1 MVNGFTIVKHLT
13 LPYLSIDINT
23 YIIHMAIVYIA
34 VCMKTCRNERIQGK
48 LQRLVSGDE
57 EEGPSPAVDDAGH
70 LQIAIPLSKLETR
83 TEQQLLLVIGRY
95 I

>member
-1 MVNGFTIVKHLT
+1 MTIL
-13 LPYLSIDINT
+13 
-23 YIIHMAIVYIA
+23 YIA
-34 VCMKTCRNERIQGK
+34 VVCIKPCGNERIQGK

-57 EEGPSPAVDDAGH
+57 EEGHSLAVDDAGH

>member
-1 MVNGFTIVKHLT
+1 MTTVH
-13 LPYLSIDINT
+13 
-23 YIIHMAIVYIA
+23 IA
-34 VCMKTCRNERIQGK
+34 VVCIKTCGDERIQGK
-48 LQRLVSGDE
+48 LRRLVSGDE